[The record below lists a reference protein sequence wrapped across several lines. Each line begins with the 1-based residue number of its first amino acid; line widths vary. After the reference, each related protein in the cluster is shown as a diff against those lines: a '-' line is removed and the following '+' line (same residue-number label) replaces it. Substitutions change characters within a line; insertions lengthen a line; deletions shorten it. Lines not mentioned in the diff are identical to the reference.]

1 MPSANI
7 PTRVPEI
14 VDITNDSD
22 EENEDYSEII
32 VHEEIKVQLQNA
44 IQTVNKWKKR
54 VKESKEHRANKLR
67 IYNKYSRLGYLS
79 GFERIV
85 IQNIEQEISDKKRK
99 LNEAREVLQGVKRKL
114 EKNDDDDDDDL
125 TPECPICTEMMTPP
139 KKIYQCPEG
148 HLVCSECKPR
158 LSNNCCATCR
168 SEEGYVSRCR
178 WIEEMIVK
186 KRRIEN

>member
-1 MPSANI
+1 MPSATI
-7 PTRVPEI
+7 PYRVPEI

-22 EENEDYSEII
+22 EENQDYSEII

-54 VKESKEHRANKLR
+54 VKESKEHHANKMR
-67 IYNKYSRLGYLS
+67 IFNKYSRLEYAS
-79 GFERIV
+79 GFEKIV

-99 LNEAREVLQGVKRKL
+99 LNEARQVLQGVKRKL
-114 EKNDDDDDDDL
+114 EKNDDDDL

-139 KKIYQCPEG
+139 RKIYQCPEG

-158 LSNNCCATCR
+158 LSKSFCALAGMR
-168 SEEGYVSRCR
+168 RAMSQDADGSRR
-178 WIEEMIVK
+178 
-186 KRRIEN
+186 